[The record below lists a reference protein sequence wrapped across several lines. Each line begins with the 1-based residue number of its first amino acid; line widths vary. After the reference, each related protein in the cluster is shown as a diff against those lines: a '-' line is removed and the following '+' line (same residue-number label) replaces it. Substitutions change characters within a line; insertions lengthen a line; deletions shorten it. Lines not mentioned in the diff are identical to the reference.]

1 MALVITGLCCL
12 LPHIGFAEGIP
23 ALKVLEGNE
32 DGTEYS
38 LSLQLIIVMTLL
50 SLLLSI
56 LILMSSFTRI
66 IIVLSLLRQAMG
78 TAQTPPNQVLI
89 GIALFLTLFIMNPIL
104 QNIYDDAL
112 EPVQNEE
119 ITFEEGLDRARIPLQ
134 QFMLG
139 QTREKDMVLFM
150 EMSETDPVD
159 DVADLPLSVLVPAFI
174 TSELKTAFT
183 IGFLI
188 YIPFIIIDLVVASVL
203 MSMGM
208 MMLSPMMISMPFKL
222 LLFVL
227 VDGWGLSPA
236 RLSPR
241 TLPRGRR
248 GYFASHGYRLGL
260 LKVTIL
266 VAAPILA
273 AALISGLLVGI
284 IQAATS
290 IQEMT
295 LSFIPKLAV
304 MVLSLVIF
312 GEWQIAVLAEYFNDV
327 FERVRTITL

>member
-1 MALVITGLCCL
+1 MALVITGLGCL
-12 LPHIGFAEGIP
+12 LPQVGFAEGIP
-23 ALKVLEGNE
+23 ALKVLEGN
-32 DGTEYS
+32 DGGTEYS

-50 SLLLSI
+50 SLLPSI
-56 LILMSSFTRI
+56 LILMTSFTRI

-104 QNIYDDAL
+104 QTIYDDAL

-119 ITFEEGLDRARIPLQ
+119 ISFNEGLDRARVPLQ

-139 QTREKDMVLFM
+139 QTREKDMALFM
-150 EMSETDPVD
+150 EMSDTDPVEE
-159 DVADLPLSVLVPAFI
+159 VADLPLSVLVPAFI

-227 VDGWGLSPA
+227 VDGWGL
-236 RLSPR
+236 
-241 TLPRGRR
+241 
-248 GYFASHGYRLGL
+248 
-260 LKVTIL
+260 VTGSL
-266 VAAPILA
+266 VA
-273 AALISGLLVGI
+273 
-284 IQAATS
+284 TY
-290 IQEMT
+290 MT
-295 LSFIPKLAV
+295 
-304 MVLSLVIF
+304 
-312 GEWQIAVLAEYFNDV
+312 
-327 FERVRTITL
+327 